1 MHVTITDGSFSFRG
15 QATHRVDCLVDAPC
29 DLLTLLKPSCN
40 MMKMSGD
47 SCTMKSHWRTS
58 LGCPRVTVGSI
69 YLQGYR
75 GLQSTS
81 ICSWDA
87 AQQNGKRAPYGT
99 ALLDNCHSI
108 ARKTAKTPELQFNT
122 VQERNLGSLRMWNI
136 GTIAA
141 ICWAYG

>member
-58 LGCPRVTVGSI
+58 LGCPRVYRWQYLLARVQRSAEHQHLLVGCS
-69 YLQGYR
+69 
-75 GLQSTS
+75 STEWQES
-81 ICSWDA
+81 PLW
-87 AQQNGKRAPYGT
+87 
-99 ALLDNCHSI
+99 HSS
-108 ARKTAKTPELQFNT
+108 A
-122 VQERNLGSLRMWNI
+122 
-136 GTIAA
+136 
-141 ICWAYG
+141 